1 MISDNDLLLYYYRD
15 GLDAVE
21 RQRIAT
27 ALSEQPELA
36 ARLHR
41 LVARLDAAAMTPD
54 VPVPEHV
61 QQRWQAALDQAALD
75 QAAAG
80 STVASEKPQRQDHSK
95 FRWSFVAAAAA
106 GVLLVV
112 SLTLNLQTSRD
123 GILDSS
129 SPTTIA
135 SATTDDS
142 SAYERGLR
150 LHLAST
156 EVQLSTLD
164 DASGEERA
172 RLIETIIAQNRLY
185 AIAAERADEP
195 QLARVLRAFN
205 PVLERLAVDRN
216 NEASDEVAQLTFEMN
231 VMQARLAAARSNKS
245 DAQSLAL

>member
-15 GLDAVE
+15 GLDDVE
-21 RQRIAT
+21 RERIAT

-41 LVARLDAAAMTPD
+41 LVARLDAASITPD

-61 QQRWQAALDQAALD
+61 QQRWQAALDK
-75 QAAAG
+75 AAAG
-80 STVASEKPQRQDHSK
+80 SAVASEKSRRREHPK

-106 GVLLVV
+106 GVLLIV
-112 SLTLNLQTSRD
+112 SLTLNLQSSLD
-123 GILDSS
+123 GIVDSG
-129 SPTTIA
+129 SPAKIVSTTTDGA
-135 SATTDDS
+135 SA
-142 SAYERGLR
+142 YQRGLR
-150 LHLAST
+150 VHLAST
-156 EVQLSTLD
+156 EVQLSNLD
-164 DASGEERA
+164 NASGEERA
-172 RLIETIIAQNRLY
+172 RLIQTIIAQNRLY

-205 PVLERLAVDRN
+205 PVLERLAVDRSD
-216 NEASDEVAQLTFEMN
+216 ETSDEVAQLTFEMN

>member
-15 GLDAVE
+15 GLDAGE
-21 RQRIAT
+21 RERIAA

-54 VPVPEHV
+54 VPVPDHV
-61 QQRWQAALDQAALD
+61 RQRWQAALD

-80 STVASEKPQRQDHSK
+80 STVAFEKPPRQGHSK
-95 FRWSFVAAAAA
+95 LRWSFVAAAAA
-106 GVLLVV
+106 GVLPIV
-112 SLTLNLQTSRD
+112 SLTLNVQSSRH

-129 SPTTIA
+129 PPTQIA
-135 SATTDDS
+135 SAATDDS

-156 EVQLSTLD
+156 ETQLSHLGN
-164 DASGEERA
+164 ASDEERA
-172 RLIETIIAQNRLY
+172 RLIDTIIAQNRLY
-185 AIAAERADEP
+185 VIAAERANEP

-216 NEASDEVAQLTFEMN
+216 DEASDEVAQLTFEMN

>member
-21 RQRIAT
+21 RERIAT

-41 LVARLDAAAMTPD
+41 LVARLDAAATTPD

-61 QQRWQAALDQAALD
+61 QQRWQAALD

-164 DASGEERA
+164 DASGSQR
-172 RLIETIIAQNRLY
+172 R
-185 AIAAERADEP
+185 
-195 QLARVLRAFN
+195 
-205 PVLERLAVDRN
+205 DRTN
-216 NEASDEVAQLTFEMN
+216 LT
-231 VMQARLAAARSNKS
+231 RSLS
-245 DAQSLAL
+245 RCSSV

>member
-21 RQRIAT
+21 RERIAT

-61 QQRWQAALDQAALD
+61 HQRWQAALS

-123 GILDSS
+123 GIVDSS